1 MTRLD
6 ITRDRLHPK
15 ELVRTST
22 GVIGAATVIV
32 ASISRGGVTGRG
44 EAHGVPYLGETAD
57 SVVAQIE
64 SVRSRIEVGAGR
76 QELLA
81 ILPPGGARNALDCAL
96 WDWQSKVEAKPVHE
110 IAGTARFTGATS
122 LITLALDTPEA
133 MAERARQWGAHDRFK
148 LKLGAESGDVARVAA
163 VRSAAPGALLSVD
176 PNRGW
181 SFEQLV
187 RYAPALAE
195 LGVALIEEPV
205 GEAERHRIEHFSS
218 PVPLCADESVQCL
231 ADVLALPRGY
241 SWVNIKL
248 DKAGGLT
255 EALSM
260 ARAADARGLAVVVGG
275 ICSTSLA
282 VAAATVLAPL
292 ASLVDFDAPLFFGPD
307 RAPCFDYDGGT
318 IGAVPAGLWGWGPA

>member
-1 MTRLD
+1 MTELK
-6 ITRDRLHPK
+6 ISLDRLYPK
-15 ELVRTST
+15 ELVRTSA
-22 GVIGAATVIV
+22 GAISAATVIV
-32 ASISRGGVTGRG
+32 VSVSRGGVTGRG
-44 EAHGVPYLGETAD
+44 EAHGVPYLGETAKT
-57 SVVAQIE
+57 VVAQIE
-64 SVRSRIEVGAGR
+64 SVRPRIEGGAGR
-76 QELLA
+76 QELQA

-96 WDWQSKVEAKPVHE
+96 WDWQSKAERVPVHE
-110 IAGTARFTGATS
+110 IAGTSGFTGATS

-148 LKLGAESGDVARVAA
+148 LKLGAESGDVERAAA
-163 VRSAAPGALLSVD
+163 VRSAAPRALLSVD

-195 LGVALIEEPV
+195 LDVTLIEEPV
-205 GEAERHRIEHFSS
+205 AEVERYRLESFNS
-218 PVPLCADESVQCL
+218 PVQLCADESVQCL
-231 ADVLALPRGY
+231 ADILALPRGY

-260 ARAADARGLAVVVGG
+260 ARAAHSRGLAIVIGG

-282 VAAATVLAPL
+282 VVPATVLAPL
-292 ASLVDFDAPLFFGPD
+292 ARLVDFDAPLFFGPD
-307 RAPCFDYDGGT
+307 RAPCFDYVGGT
-318 IGAVPAGLWGWGPA
+318 IGAVPQGLWGWCPS